1 VNCYSTGL
9 VTATNVPDDLIEYL
23 GGFSGDGDV
32 PSSCFWNTETS
43 GQAASAGGAVG
54 KTTAEMK
61 TIATFA
67 GWNIAPAA
75 SLTDEV
81 WQIVDGST
89 YPLFAWQ
96 DVPIGEQ
103 EPVAGF
109 SADPV
114 LGPAPLTVQ
123 FTDES
128 TNEPTEWVWQFGDGA
143 TSFAQHPS
151 HTYTEP
157 GTYTVSLEAAN
168 SAGSDLV
175 TEPDLITVQISDAVT
190 FVGTPTTGGS
200 PLTVRF
206 TVVNGDPTWSYLW
219 SFGDGET
226 STDQNPVH
234 RYTTRADTA
243 NFTVTLTITQ
253 NGETETIERPDYIR
267 IDTVGVD
274 TFTATQQ
281 MNIESVVTVGAI
293 SSIIAG
299 IIVVV
304 FVL

>member
-1 VNCYSTGL
+1 
-9 VTATNVPDDLIEYL
+9 
-23 GGFSGDGDV
+23 
-32 PSSCFWNTETS
+32 
-43 GQAASAGGAVG
+43 
-54 KTTAEMK
+54 M
-61 TIATFA
+61 
-67 GWNIAPAA
+67 
-75 SLTDEV
+75 
-81 WQIVDGST
+81 
-89 YPLFAWQ
+89 
-96 DVPIGEQ
+96 
-103 EPVAGF
+103 
-109 SADPV
+109 
-114 LGPAPLTVQ
+114 
-123 FTDES
+123 
-128 TNEPTEWVWQFGDGA
+128 NEPESWVWQFGDGQ

-151 HTYTEP
+151 HTYMKP

-190 FVGTPTTGGS
+190 FVGTLTTGGS

-219 SFGDGET
+219 SFGDGAT
-226 STDQNPVH
+226 SNEQNPVH
-234 RYTTRADTA
+234 RYITRADTA